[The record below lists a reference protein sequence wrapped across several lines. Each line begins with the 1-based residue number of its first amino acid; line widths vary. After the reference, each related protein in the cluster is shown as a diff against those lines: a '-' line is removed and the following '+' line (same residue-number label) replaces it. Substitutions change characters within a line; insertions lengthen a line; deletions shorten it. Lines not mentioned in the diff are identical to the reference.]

1 MILLLMPPLYFS
13 TIVMGRKIAVPAVMA
28 RRRLAGVYQQP
39 GPLFAMTGWK
49 PVFRFL
55 QKDYRAASA

>member
-1 MILLLMPPLYFS
+1 MPPLYFS
-13 TIVMGRKIAVPAVMA
+13 TIVMGRKIAVPVMA
-28 RRRLAGVYQQP
+28 RRRLAGIYQQP
-39 GPLFAMTGWK
+39 GRLFAMTGWK